1 MMVERRATGSMLTTI
16 SQSADRPAS
25 EVRCS
30 RRQLP
35 AEPAYRAYRKT
46 RPDGL
51 AGRDRLHA
59 KNIENQTTETHIAA
73 SALNRI
79 SAFGRANYERVS

>member
-1 MMVERRATGSMLTTI
+1 VVVPPPKNAVPGGNCQRNQRIE
-16 SQSADRPAS
+16 
-25 EVRCS
+25 
-30 RRQLP
+30 
-35 AEPAYRAYRKT
+35 AYRQT

-59 KNIENQTTETHIAA
+59 KNLENQTTETHIAA
-73 SALNRI
+73 SALNHM